1 MKVAQIVF
9 KEKSGSPSIIR
20 GILAVIS
27 TVFIC
32 ATANP
37 QAQPA
42 MPKADAIYLH
52 GNVYTGMAGASS
64 FHEAERAQALAVRGE
79 RILAVGTEADIR
91 KLRGPATTV
100 VDLQG
105 HFVMPGFNDAHMHL
119 VEAGFKMLAVDFAG
133 VRSIEEFRERI
144 RKQVENAAP
153 TEWITGFGWD
163 ETLWR
168 PPDLPTREDIDE
180 VTTDHPVFVKRTD
193 GHVAVANTLA
203 LKLAHVTAD
212 TKDPQGGEVVRDAS
226 GGPNGVLREGAQDL
240 VAAVVPPP
248 TPEKLRQAIELA
260 LQDIARS
267 GVTSVQDYSDDS
279 AQGEWK
285 GFKTFEQLEREGKL
299 TVRISEWLPFTE
311 PVEVLTQRRAAH
323 PQSDPMLHT
332 GMLKAFMD
340 GSLGSRTA
348 AMLQPYA
355 DDPKNSGLPQY
366 EQNKLN
372 AMAKERLQAGFQLGF
387 HAIGDKGVQMA
398 LDAFAEAEKAARD
411 KGVKAPDGT
420 MDYRLRV
427 EHAQVTSPQQVARFH
442 DLKVIASMQPS
453 HLLTDMHWAESRLGS
468 QRAAHSYAW
477 EEFVSHSVKLAFGT
491 DYPVEGVSPF
501 RGLYAAVTRKDETGK
516 QEYYPAQKLTID
528 QAIAAYT
535 TGSAYA
541 EFAEKEKGTLA
552 PGMFADFIV
561 LDRDLTAVPPEK
573 ILGTR
578 VLRTVVGGKTVYES
592 K

>member
-1 MKVAQIVF
+1 MVRHHRSRTCPGADTSHHAVSCGGSEMKVAQIVY
-9 KEKSGSPSIIR
+9 KEKSSSPSIIL

-42 MPKADAIYLH
+42 LPKADAIYLH

-180 VTTDHPVFVKRTD
+180 VTTDHPVYVKRTD

-203 LKLAHVTAD
+203 LKRAHVTAD
-212 TKDPQGGEVVRDAS
+212 TKA
-226 GGPNGVLREGAQDL
+226 
-240 VAAVVPPP
+240 

-311 PVEVLTQRRAAH
+311 PVDVLTQRRAAH

-355 DDPKNSGLPQY
+355 DDPKNAGLPQY
-366 EQNKLN
+366 EQSKLN

-427 EHAQVTSPQQVARFH
+427 EHAQVTNPQQVTRFH

-477 EEFVSHSVKLAFGT
+477 AEFLNHGVKLAFGT
-491 DYPVEGVSPF
+491 DYPVEAVSPF

-552 PGMFADFIV
+552 PGMFADFVV
-561 LDRDLTAVPPEK
+561 LDRDLTAIPPEK

-578 VLRTVVGGKTVYES
+578 VLRTVVGGKTVYQVD
-592 K
+592 